1 MRNAAEAKTFH
12 GLNVETAPDRSKAGN
27 KVMALPGVGEAALIE
42 HKQVGGVH
50 LANVWL
56 LKGPVA
62 AQLQVWNKDAPPG
75 DAAISLAQQVA
86 GKL

>member
-1 MRNAAEAKTFH
+1 
-12 GLNVETAPDRSKAGN
+12 
-27 KVMALPGVGEAALIE
+27 
-42 HKQVGGVH
+42 VH

-75 DAAISLAQQVA
+75 DAAIALAKQVA